1 MMITPSAI
9 PTPIP
14 AFDPPLRPEEGLV
27 VGAGNLGKLA
37 VPEADAAASESRVVD
52 DDTEDLL
59 VEVVKCRVADVAPE
73 AIVVTGFSAVLIRNL
88 PTPVSQQLVV

>member
-27 VGAGNLGKLA
+27 VGAGNLGKL
-37 VPEADAAASESRVVD
+37 VIYKADAAALE
-52 DDTEDLL
+52 
-59 VEVVKCRVADVAPE
+59 
-73 AIVVTGFSAVLIRNL
+73 G
-88 PTPVSQQLVV
+88 LVVRMIEKFRSWKWPNVVSLTWRRKRSL